1 MKGEKERSSEMTVE
15 KLRENLEKAR
25 QNAVKWQAR
34 AKDMERKITEQENM
48 EIVQAVRSVAATPE
62 ELQEILELI
71 KNGKE
76 IPQNNL
82 MEEEEK
88 NKNEE

>member
-1 MKGEKERSSEMTVE
+1 MTVE
-15 KLRENLEKAR
+15 KLWENLEKAR

-34 AKDMERKITEQENM
+34 AKDIERKITEQENM
-48 EIVQAVRSVAATPE
+48 EIVQAVRGVAATPE
-62 ELQEILELI
+62 ELREILELI

-76 IPQNNL
+76 VSQNNL

>member
-1 MKGEKERSSEMTVE
+1 MTVE

-25 QNAVKWQAR
+25 QNAMKWQAR
-34 AKDMERKITEQENM
+34 AKDIERKITEQENM
-48 EIVQAVRSVAATPE
+48 EIVQAVRGVAATPE
-62 ELQEILELI
+62 ELRKILELI

-76 IPQNNL
+76 VPQNNL

>member
-1 MKGEKERSSEMTVE
+1 MTVE

-34 AKDMERKITEQENM
+34 AKDIERKITEQENM
-48 EIVQAVRSVAATPE
+48 EIVQAVRGVAATPE
-62 ELQEILELI
+62 ELRTILELI

-76 IPQNNL
+76 VPQNNL

>member
-1 MKGEKERSSEMTVE
+1 MTVE
-15 KLRENLEKAR
+15 RLRENLEKAR

-34 AKDMERKITEQENM
+34 AKDIERKITEQENM
-48 EIVQAVRSVAATPE
+48 EIVQAVRGVAATPE
-62 ELQEILELI
+62 ELRTILELI

-76 IPQNNL
+76 VPQNNL
-82 MEEEEK
+82 MEEEEN

>member
-1 MKGEKERSSEMTVE
+1 MTVE
-15 KLRENLEKAR
+15 RLRENLEKAR

-34 AKDMERKITEQENM
+34 AKDIERKITEQENM
-48 EIVQAVRSVAATPE
+48 EIVQAVRGVAATPE
-62 ELQEILELI
+62 ELRIILELI

-76 IPQNNL
+76 VPQNNL
-82 MEEEEK
+82 MEEEEN

>member
-1 MKGEKERSSEMTVE
+1 MTVE

-34 AKDMERKITEQENM
+34 AKDMERKITEEENT

-62 ELQEILELI
+62 ELKKILELI

-76 IPQNNL
+76 VPQNNL
-82 MEEEEK
+82 MVEEEK

>member
-1 MKGEKERSSEMTVE
+1 MTVE

-34 AKDMERKITEQENM
+34 AKDIERKITEQENM
-48 EIVQAVRSVAATPE
+48 EIVQAVRGVAATPE
-62 ELQEILELI
+62 ELRTILELI

-76 IPQNNL
+76 VPQNNL
-82 MEEEEK
+82 MKEEEK

>member
-1 MKGEKERSSEMTVE
+1 MTVE

-34 AKDMERKITEQENM
+34 AKDMERKITEQENT

-62 ELQEILELI
+62 ELKKILELI

-76 IPQNNL
+76 VPQNNL